1 MAETRGKNKNLIEA
15 GNPRLLRKP
24 VKQGKE
30 YSLYLEYQM
39 GYNHDTGTSVRKKES
54 LSLYVM
60 ASPRTVSE
68 RQQVKE
74 TIELA
79 KKIRF
84 EREQEFLE
92 NKEGYR
98 LKKDKTLNFL
108 DFYQAYIENYT
119 KKDLRM
125 VRMVEGKR

>member
-15 GNPRLLRKP
+15 GNPRLLKKP
-24 VKQGKE
+24 VKNGTE

-54 LSLYVM
+54 LSLYIM
-60 ASPRTVSE
+60 ASPRNPVQ

-74 TIELA
+74 TLELA

-84 EREQEFLE
+84 EREQQFLE
-92 NKEGYR
+92 NREGV
-98 LKKDKTLNFL
+98 
-108 DFYQAYIENYT
+108 
-119 KKDLRM
+119 LRHLL
-125 VRMVEGKR
+125 EE